1 MGTRASAAVVALM
14 AALLPATPSNAAP
27 AAPTVTADLS
37 RTTGP
42 VMYGANGSLYGPSDD
57 GVPSDNLLQPLKIRT
72 IAQPPPFGQQ
82 HPNGYSD
89 VVAPAFVRN
98 GGQDVVVYIQDAYS
112 QWPYQNLGL
121 ADYLPKV
128 EAAVRTLSATPQ
140 RSHFVYMPFNEPDW
154 IWYGLNVGD
163 PAQYARN
170 RDRFLADWQTTFH
183 DIRSIDP
190 QARIAGPNEAYYDA
204 RFYPDFLAWARDHGV
219 LPDVI
224 TWHELSP
231 SFMSTWWHD
240 YDSYRALEKAL
251 GVGPLPINI
260 DEFGNRRDLSVPGQL
275 VQWVA
280 RFEAAKVDAD
290 QAYWD
295 IAGNLADTTV
305 ETNKPNGAWWFY
317 QWYADMSG
325 QTVEVTPPDA
335 NAIDS
340 LQGLASLDTATR
352 QAQVLVGGVAGSS
365 NVVVTHVDP
374 ALFGQTV
381 RVTVSRTTWSGYDAD
396 APAPVV
402 LSDRDVPLSNGM
414 LTIPLTGMDVMAAYR
429 IVLEPGGGGTGS
441 AIDLPWSASYEA
453 ENASIV
459 DATVF
464 TQGTLANPNGYAT
477 SGAKDVGSID
487 KPDSSVTFHVAVPES
502 GAYRLS
508 ILYGN
513 QTGTISQQVLR
524 VDGASPQFVDYP
536 ATLNWTFRGRKDV
549 TLHLSGGA
557 HDLTLATSDPS
568 LGAAIGQAGLDRI
581 DLTAVRR
588 EQPPQRYEAELAQPE
603 GDVRYQYEPR
613 GQSGAGY
620 VVLGDGGARTTFDV
634 YAPSDGYYDLGVR
647 YSAAGGSETAG
658 AQLTLGGEV
667 VDGATL
673 PTTGDRWQV
682 SHQRVF
688 LAAGVNR
695 VGVVRTGRSPVAVDV
710 LDVSGTPVSGPARDY
725 QAESSENTLTGAAA
739 VVVNRWASG
748 GAYVGGIGGGA
759 ANTLTFGEV
768 TAPRAGQ
775 YVLAV
780 RYANNERAGSGNYNT
795 NIVSRAADI
804 SVGGQAP
811 TRVMFR
817 NTYSWDQFWSVDVP
831 VTLSQGANT
840 VTFSNSTTMAPN
852 IDSVEVAPLLA
863 ADEGDQSRS
872 WSPSG

>member
-1 MGTRASAAVVALM
+1 MGTRARAAIVAVI
-14 AALLPATPSNAAP
+14 AALLPAAPSSAAP
-27 AAPTVTADLS
+27 AAPTVTVDVA
-37 RTTGP
+37 RTTGS
-42 VMYGANGSLYGPSDD
+42 VMHGANGSLYGPSDD

-98 GGQDVVVYIQDAYS
+98 GGQDIVVYIQDAYS

-128 EAAVRTLSATPQ
+128 EAAVRTLSASPQ
-140 RSHFVYMPFNEPDW
+140 RAHFVYMPFNEPDW
-154 IWYGLNVGD
+154 IWYGLNVRN
-163 PAQYARN
+163 PALYAAH

-190 QARIAGPNEAYYDA
+190 KARIAGPNEAFYDS
-204 RFYPDFLAWARDHGV
+204 RFYPEFLAWARDHAV

-231 SFMSTWWHD
+231 SFMSTWWRD
-240 YDSYRALEKAL
+240 FGSYRALEKSL

-275 VQWVA
+275 VQWIA

-295 IAGNLADTTV
+295 IAGNLDDTAV
-305 ETNKPNGAWWFY
+305 ESNKPNGAWWFY
-317 QWYADMSG
+317 QWYASMSG
-325 QTVEVTPPDA
+325 QTVDVTPPDA

-352 QAQVLVGGVAGSS
+352 QVQVLVGGAAGSS
-365 NVVVTHVDP
+365 NVVVTHVAP
-374 ALFGQTV
+374 ALFGRTA

-396 APAPVV
+396 APAPAV
-402 LSDRDVPLSNGM
+402 LRDQDVPITNGT

-429 IVLEPGGGGTGS
+429 IVLEPGGGGTRS
-441 AIDLPWSASYEA
+441 EVALPWSASYEA

-464 TQGTLANPNGYAT
+464 TQGTVANANGYAA
-477 SGAKDVGSID
+477 SGTKDVGSID
-487 KPDSSVTFHVAVPES
+487 KPDSSVTFHVAVPAS
-502 GAYRLS
+502 GTYRLS

-524 VDGASPQFVDYP
+524 VDGASPQLVDYS

-549 TLHLSGGA
+549 MLHLGRGA
-557 HDLTLATSDPS
+557 HDLTLATSDPR
-568 LGAAIGQAGLDRI
+568 LGTAIGQAGLDRI
-581 DLTAVRR
+581 DLTAVRS
-588 EQPPQRYEAELAQPE
+588 EQPPQRYEAELAQPA
-603 GDVRYQYEPR
+603 GDVRYQYGAR

-620 VVLGDGGARTTFDV
+620 VVLGNGGAGTTFDV
-634 YAPSDGYYDLGVR
+634 YAPSGGYYDLAVR
-647 YSAAGGSETAG
+647 YSAAGRSDA
-658 AQLTLGGEV
+658 AAAKLTLGGQV
-667 VDGATL
+667 VDGAAL

-682 SHQRVF
+682 SHQRIF

-695 VGVVRTGRSPVAVDV
+695 VGVIRSGRSPVALDV
-710 LDVSGTPVSGPARDY
+710 LDVSGAPVSGPARDY
-725 QAESSENTLTGAAA
+725 QAESPENTLTGTA
-739 VVVNRWASG
+739 VAVANRWASG
-748 GAYVGGIGGGA
+748 GAFVGGIGGGT
-759 ANTLTFGEV
+759 ANALTFGEV
-768 TAPRAGQ
+768 SAPRAGQ

-804 SVGGQAP
+804 SVDGQAP

-817 NTYSWDQFWSVDVP
+817 NTYSWDQFWTVNVP
-831 VTLSQGANT
+831 VTLREGTNT
-840 VTFSNSTTMAPN
+840 VTFSNPTTMAPD
-852 IDSVEVAPLLA
+852 IDSVQVAPLRA
-863 ADEGDQSRS
+863 GDDGDR
-872 WSPSG
+872 